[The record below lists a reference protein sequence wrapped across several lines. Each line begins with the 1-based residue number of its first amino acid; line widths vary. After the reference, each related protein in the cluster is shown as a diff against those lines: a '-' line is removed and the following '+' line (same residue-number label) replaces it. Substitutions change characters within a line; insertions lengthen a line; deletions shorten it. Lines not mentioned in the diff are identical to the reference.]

1 MPSLS
6 IWDIMSHSITV
17 RAYVVGAL
25 VSLCLAV
32 MGVFLV
38 LKRYAMIG
46 HGLGEMGFAST
57 ALAALIGI
65 SDFSL
70 AISLPLVC
78 ASSLVIMYLDRKSS
92 MGGDVFIG
100 IFSTV
105 ALAVGVIL
113 GRFTGG
119 YSVESSLFGTIY
131 GVSDAYMIA
140 VIVLSLA
147 IISVFA
153 LLYTRLFAVTFD
165 ETYARACDVK
175 ADSYQF
181 IISLLTSFA
190 VVLGMRV
197 LGAMMI
203 SSFIIFPALT
213 ARKLS
218 RSFRGMIIIA
228 AITALISFSLGMLIS
243 VLSQLGEHSLPVGAC
258 VVIVSLLLMLLSMGV
273 SAMRYKKP

>member
-1 MPSLS
+1 MPPLS
-6 IWDIMSHSITV
+6 IWDIMSSSITI

-32 MGVFLV
+32 TGVILV

-46 HGLGEMGFAST
+46 HGLGEMGFACT

-65 SDFSL
+65 GDYSL
-70 AISLPLVC
+70 AVSLPLVC
-78 ASSLVIMYLDRKSS
+78 ASSILIMYLDRKSS

-113 GRFTGG
+113 SRFSNN
-119 YSVESSLFGTIY
+119 YSIESTLFGTIY
-131 GVSDAYMIA
+131 GVSDSYLAA
-140 VIVLSLA
+140 VILLSAVMIL
-147 IISVFA
+147 IFT
-153 LLYTRLFAVTFD
+153 LLYTRLFSVTFD
-165 ETYARACDVK
+165 ETYARACTGK
-175 ADSYQF
+175 ADRYQF
-181 IISLLTSFA
+181 IVSLLASFA

-213 ARKLS
+213 AGKLS
-218 RSFRGMIIIA
+218 RSFLGMIVIA
-228 AITALISFSLGMLIS
+228 ALTALLNFTLGMLIS
-243 VLSQLGEHSLPVGAC
+243 ILSQLTGYSLPAGAC
-258 VVIVSLLLMLLSMGV
+258 VVLVSLGVMLLSMGF
-273 SAMRYKKP
+273 SAIRGKR

>member
-6 IWDIMSHSITV
+6 IWDIMSNSITV
-17 RAYVVGAL
+17 RAFVVGAL

-32 MGVFLV
+32 MGVILV

-65 SDFSL
+65 ANYSL
-70 AISLPLVC
+70 AVSLPLVC
-78 ASSLVIMYLDRKSS
+78 ASSLMIMYLDRKSS

-100 IFSTV
+100 IFSTT

-131 GVSDAYMIA
+131 GVSDSYMIA
-140 VIVLSLA
+140 VIALSA
-147 IISVFA
+147 IIILVFA
-153 LLYTRLFAVTFD
+153 LLYTRLFSVTFD
-165 ETYARACDVK
+165 ETYARACDVR
-175 ADSYQF
+175 ADGYQF

-218 RSFRGMIIIA
+218 RSFRGMILLA
-228 AITALISFSLGMLIS
+228 ALTALVSFTLGMLIS
-243 VLSQLGEHSLPVGAC
+243 VLSQLGAHSLPVGAC
-258 VVIVSLLLMLLSMGV
+258 VVIVSLVLMLLSMGF
-273 SAMRYKKP
+273 SAIRVKK

>member
-6 IWDIMSHSITV
+6 VWDILSNPITV
-17 RAYVVGAL
+17 RAFVVGAL

-32 MGVFLV
+32 MGVILV

-65 SDFSL
+65 ADYSL

-78 ASSLVIMYLDRKSS
+78 ASSIMIMYLDRKSS

-100 IFSTV
+100 IFSTT
-105 ALAVGVIL
+105 ALAVCVIL

-131 GVSDAYMIA
+131 GVSDAYMLA
-140 VIVLSLA
+140 VIALSA
-147 IISVFA
+147 VIILVFA
-153 LLYTRLFAVTFD
+153 LLYKRLFSITFD
-165 ETYARACDVK
+165 ETYARACDAK
-175 ADSYQF
+175 AHSYQF
-181 IISLLTSFA
+181 IVSVLTSFA

-213 ARKLS
+213 ARRLS
-218 RSFRGMIIIA
+218 HSFKGMILLA
-228 AITALISFSLGMLIS
+228 ALIALVSFVLGMLIS
-243 VLSQLGEHSLPVGAC
+243 VFSQMGAHSLPVGAC
-258 VVIVSLLLMLLSMGV
+258 VVIVSLLLMLLSMGA
-273 SAMRYKKP
+273 SAIRYKK

>member
-1 MPSLS
+1 
-6 IWDIMSHSITV
+6 MSSSITL
-17 RAYVVGAL
+17 RAYAVGAL

-32 MGVFLV
+32 MGVILV

-65 SDFSL
+65 GNYSL
-70 AISLPLVC
+70 AVSLPLVC
-78 ASSLVIMYLDRKSS
+78 ASSLLIMYLDRKSS

-105 ALAVGVIL
+105 ALALGVVF
-113 GRFTGG
+113 GRFTDG
-119 YSVESSLFGTIY
+119 YSVESSLFGSIY
-131 GVSDAYMIA
+131 GVSDSYLST
-140 VIVLSLA
+140 VIVLSA
-147 IISVFA
+147 VIVAVFV
-153 LLYTRLFAVTFD
+153 LLYKRLFAVTFD
-165 ETYARACDVK
+165 ETYARACDGK
-175 ADSYQF
+175 AESYQF

-213 ARKLS
+213 ARRLS
-218 RSFRGMIIIA
+218 RSFKTMIVIA
-228 AITALISFSLGMLIS
+228 AASALLSFTLGMLIS
-243 VLSQLGEHSLPVGAC
+243 ILSQLTSRSLPVGAC
-258 VVIVSLLLMLLSMGV
+258 VVLTSLILMFLSMGF
-273 SAMRYKKP
+273 SAMRGKK